1 MLPATVTAQVD
12 KLTSLTVKI
21 ISPETLTQAQKYL
34 TDVRGAFKSLKAAV
48 SALKKPHQDE
58 IKAIDGAAKPLL
70 DKLQARDE
78 ETERAILAYNRLV
91 QEEIAKANQ
100 KALEKFE
107 KKAATAEA
115 KAIAQGKPMPLIIPP
130 ALASAPAKTVDVE
143 GSKQTIIKR
152 KAWRL
157 RLAGSEVADPSAITA
172 QVSQEFQTGIPL
184 EFFVLDTTRIGKI
197 VRAGGTVPGI
207 EVYEEESIAVRG

>member
-1 MLPATVTAQVD
+1 MLPVAITSQVD

-21 ISPETLTQAQKYL
+21 VSPESLTQAQKYL

-130 ALASAPAKTVDVE
+130 ALASAPAKTVDVD
-143 GSKQTIIKR
+143 GAKQTIIKR

-157 RLAGSEVADPSAITA
+157 RLAGSEVADASVVTA